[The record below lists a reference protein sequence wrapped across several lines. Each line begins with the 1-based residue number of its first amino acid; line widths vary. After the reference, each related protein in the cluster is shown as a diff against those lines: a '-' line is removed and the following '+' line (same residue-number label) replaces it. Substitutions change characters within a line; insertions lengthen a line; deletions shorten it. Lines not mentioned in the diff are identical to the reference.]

1 MKINYEKKAIEMTKK
16 FANAAGRFGSDEY
29 RELQEARRD
38 NPGFKVI
45 TVNRTTSAK
54 KDSYKGLN
62 YDYMEKYIKAHDD
75 EKRAIMAEYE
85 TLRGTSAEAKAA
97 LADARSYGE
106 IKKWFLDQFPE
117 IEAFHAK
124 REKLLATKES

>member
-62 YDYMEKYIKAHDD
+62 YNYMEKYIKAHDD
-75 EKRAIMAEYE
+75 EENAIMAKYE

-97 LADARSYGE
+97 LADACSYGE
-106 IKKWFLDQFPE
+106 IKKWFLGQFPE
-117 IEAFHAK
+117 IGAFHAN
-124 REKLLATKES
+124 REKLLAH